1 MLLRLSLGRE
11 DAAAAI
17 EGAVSTALDDDFRTA
32 DLVPPSGDDVGV
44 RRVGTAAMTDAIIG
58 RIAIPEAARATA
70 AAPS

>member
-11 DAAAAI
+11 DAAAAV
-17 EGAVSTALDDDFRTA
+17 EAAVSATLDDGHRTA
-32 DLVPPSGDDVGV
+32 DLLPPSGDETGL
-44 RRVGTAAMTDAIIG
+44 RRVGTTGMTDAIVE